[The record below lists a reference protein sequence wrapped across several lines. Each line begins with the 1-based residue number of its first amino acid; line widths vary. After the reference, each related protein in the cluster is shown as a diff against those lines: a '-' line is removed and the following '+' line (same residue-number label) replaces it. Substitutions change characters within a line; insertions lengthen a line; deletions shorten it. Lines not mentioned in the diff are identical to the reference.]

1 MKAPATQQMLTRA
14 NLLAALFIVLGTAP
28 SLAAQTTGAVTI
40 PPLAPD
46 VAVRPFVLL
55 SAQRFAASETFNAV
69 FGGAVQP
76 IWGGGAQIALS
87 NGLYGEVAISRCRKT
102 GERAF
107 SFGGE
112 TFPLGIPLT
121 VTITPIEVTGGYRFG
136 AEWSGRFIPYVGAG
150 LASYKYQETS
160 DFAQAGE
167 DVNQRGTG
175 YLVVGGAEFR
185 VHRWVV
191 ASADVQFTH
200 VGGVLGEGG
209 ISQQVGEDDLGG
221 IAARFRIMIGR

>member
-1 MKAPATQQMLTRA
+1 MPTRGT
-14 NLLAALFIVLGTAP
+14 LLAALLIVLGTAS
-28 SLAAQTTGAVTI
+28 SLAAQTSGGVTI

-55 SAQRFAASETFNAV
+55 SEQRFAARQTFDVV
-69 FGGAVQP
+69 FGGAVHP
-76 IWGGGAQIALS
+76 VWGGGAQVALS
-87 NGLYGEVAISRCRKT
+87 NGLYGEVAISRFRKT

-112 TFPLGIPLT
+112 NFPLGIPLT
-121 VTITPIEVTGGYRFG
+121 ATITPVEVTGGYRFG
-136 AEWSGRFIPYVGAG
+136 ADWSGRFIPYVGAG

-160 DFAQAGE
+160 DFASAGD
-167 DVNQRGTG
+167 DVDRRGTG

-185 VHRWVV
+185 VHRWIV
-191 ASADVQFTH
+191 ASADVQFAR
-200 VGGVLGEGG
+200 VRGVLGVAG